1 MDYQEMTRMLG
12 DLPWSSQHGC
22 YVVFHVKLSLCRVR
36 APLYIYILDDV

>member
-22 YVVFHVKLSLCRVR
+22 YVVFHVKLLLCHVR
-36 APLYIYILDDV
+36 ALIILKLDAV